1 MKGAASAAPFFI
13 PESPLD
19 PAQPP
24 RSLSLLIDSVLIA
37 ADGALRALSGSAT
50 AARPSPG
57 IDDAVPVRHEDRELA
72 GRLMRVN
79 HTGEVC
85 AQALY
90 SGQSLVARDATIRRA
105 LQSAASEERD
115 HLAWCR
121 DRVSQLG
128 SRTSVLDPLWY
139 AGSFAWGVASGL
151 AGDRWSLGFLAETED
166 QVERHLEGHLDRLPA
181 DDAAS
186 RAIVRQ
192 MREDEARHGATGRAL
207 GGRELPGPV
216 KAAMRLAA
224 RVMTGTTYWV

>member
-1 MKGAASAAPFFI
+1 MTS
-13 PESPLD
+13 
-19 PAQPP
+19 P
-24 RSLSLLIDSVLIA
+24 RSFPGLVDSLLVA
-37 ADGALRALSGSAT
+37 ADEALRALSGSAT
-50 AARPSPG
+50 AARPSPSTEE
-57 IDDAVPVRHEDRELA
+57 AVPAQARDRALS

-90 SGQSLVARDATIRRA
+90 SGQALVARDPSIRRA
-105 LQSAASEERD
+105 LQVAASEERD

-121 DRVSQLG
+121 DRIGQLG
-128 SRTSVLDPLWY
+128 SHASVLDPLWY

-166 QVERHLEGHLDRLPA
+166 QVERHLEGHLERLPA
-181 DDAAS
+181 DDTAS

-207 GGRELPGPV
+207 GARELPGAV
-216 KAAMRLAA
+216 KAAMRAAA
-224 RVMTGTTYWV
+224 RMMTGTTYWI

>member
-1 MKGAASAAPFFI
+1 MTTA
-13 PESPLD
+13 
-19 PAQPP
+19 
-24 RSLSLLIDSVLIA
+24 RSLSGLVDSFLVA
-37 ADGALRALSGSAT
+37 ADEALRALSGAAT
-50 AARPSPG
+50 AARPSPAS
-57 IDDAVPVRHEDRELA
+57 DDAVPPQAQDRELS

-90 SGQSLVARDATIRRA
+90 SGQALVARDPSIRRA
-105 LQSAASEERD
+105 LQLAAGEERD

-121 DRVSQLG
+121 DRIERLG
-128 SRTSVLDPLWY
+128 SRTSLLDPLWY

-166 QVERHLEGHLDRLPA
+166 QVERHLEGHLERLPD

-192 MREDEARHGATGRAL
+192 MREDEARHAATGRQL
-207 GGRELPGPV
+207 GGRELPAPV
-216 KAAMRLAA
+216 KAAMRGAA
-224 RVMTGTTYWV
+224 RVMTRTTYWI

>member
-1 MKGAASAAPFFI
+1 MSFV
-13 PESPLD
+13 SRD
-19 PAQPP
+19 
-24 RSLSLLIDSVLIA
+24 RSLSDLVDSLLVA
-37 ADGALRALSGSAT
+37 ADDALRALSGAAT
-50 AARPSPG
+50 AARPSPATERTIPAG
-57 IDDAVPVRHEDRELA
+57 DEDRELS

-90 SGQSLVARDATIRRA
+90 SGQALVARDPSIRRA
-105 LQSAASEERD
+105 LQLAASEERD

-121 DRVSQLG
+121 DRIGQLG
-128 SRTSVLDPLWY
+128 SRASVLDPLWY

-166 QVERHLEGHLDRLPA
+166 QVERHLEGHLERLPG
-181 DDAAS
+181 DDHAS

-192 MREDEARHGATGRAL
+192 MREDEARQGATGRAL

-216 KAAMRLAA
+216 KAAMRAAA
-224 RVMTGTTYWV
+224 RAMTGTTYWV